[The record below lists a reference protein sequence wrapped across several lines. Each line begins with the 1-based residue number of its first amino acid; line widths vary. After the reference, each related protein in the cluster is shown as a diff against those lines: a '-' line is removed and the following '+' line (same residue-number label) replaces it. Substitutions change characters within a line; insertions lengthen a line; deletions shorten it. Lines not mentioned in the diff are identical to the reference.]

1 MGKKRKPAATP
12 SLFDADARRPNSTS
26 EPLPPDVPGLPPD
39 LDPSWLAALTPETRE
54 PYWADLQ
61 RFVAAERAA
70 HKVYPPEKDVFNAFR
85 YTPLDEVKAVILGQD
100 PYHGEGQ
107 AHGLCFSVRPGV
119 RVPESLKN
127 IYTELKADVGA
138 EPVRH
143 GCLASWAKQ
152 GVLMLNA
159 CLTVRAKTPNSHAGK
174 GWEKFTDAAL
184 RAVNDRPRPV
194 VFLLWGA
201 YAQKKI
207 PLIGER
213 HVVLRSA
220 HPSPYSAANGF
231 FGSRPFS
238 KTNAALKDADEKPID
253 WQLPEVAVEES

>member
-1 MGKKRKPAATP
+1 MARKKKPTAETP
-12 SLFDADARRPNSTS
+12 SLFDDPPAPAAASPRPA
-26 EPLPPDVPGLPPD
+26 DVPGLPDD
-39 LDPSWLAALTPETRE
+39 LPASWLKALEPETHK
-54 PYWADLQ
+54 PYWADLM

-70 HKVYPPEKDVFNAFR
+70 HKVYPPEGDVFNAFR
-85 YTPLDEVKAVILGQD
+85 YTSLDKVKAVILGQD

-107 AHGLCFSVRPGV
+107 AHGLCFSVRPGI

-127 IYTELKADVGA
+127 IYRELLSDLGIK
-138 EPVRH
+138 PVTH
-143 GCLASWAKQ
+143 GYLASWARQ
-152 GVLMLNA
+152 GVLMINA
-159 CLTVRAKTPNSHAGK
+159 VLTVRAKTPNSHANK

-184 RAVNDRPRPV
+184 QAVNDLPRTV

-207 PLIGER
+207 PLISAPQ
-213 HVVLRSA
+213 HAILRAA

-238 KTNAALKDADEKPID
+238 QANAALVNAGEKPID
-253 WQLPEVAVEES
+253 WQLPEVATEL

>member
-1 MGKKRKPAATP
+1 MGKKTKPAANTP
-12 SLFDADARRPNSTS
+12 SLFDA
-26 EPLPPDVPGLPPD
+26 EPPAQPDVPGLPAD
-39 LDPSWLAALTPETRE
+39 LDPSWLAALNPEARK
-54 PYWADLQ
+54 PYWAEVTQ
-61 RFVAAERAA
+61 FVAGERATQT
-70 HKVYPPEKDVFNAFR
+70 VYPPEADVFNAFR
-85 YTPLDEVKAVILGQD
+85 YTPLDKVKVFILGQD

-119 RVPESLKN
+119 RTPESLKN
-127 IYTELKADVGA
+127 IYTELHSDVGA
-138 EPVRH
+138 KPVKH
-143 GCLASWAKQ
+143 VYLASWARQ

-184 RAVNDRPRPV
+184 TAVSDLPRPV
-194 VFLLWGA
+194 VFVLWGA

-213 HVVLRSA
+213 HVVLKAA
-220 HPSPYSAANGF
+220 HPSPFSAANGF

-238 KTNAALKDADEKPID
+238 KTNDALRAAGQTTIE
-253 WQLPEVAVEES
+253 WQLPEVVKEES